1 MSQIAR
7 AVLVGNLTRDPELNS
22 TGKILKL
29 GLAVNR
35 SVKRNDEWTDEVSYF
50 DITVFG
56 NRAQALAK
64 ILAKGR
70 PIAVDAVVVQERW
83 ENQAGETRS
92 AICFY
97 ADEVQ
102 LLGSRDD
109 APRSDIPSE
118 QPVMAVLGSSDDE
131 IPFLHDG
138 FPEHE
143 ARREHRSRW

>member
-64 ILAKGR
+64 ILSKGK

-83 ENQAGETRS
+83 QNQAGENRS
-92 AICFY
+92 AVRFY

-102 LLGSRDD
+102 LLGSKDD
-109 APRSDIPSE
+109 APRSDVPFE
-118 QPVMAVLGSSDDE
+118 QPAMATVGSDDDD
-131 IPFLHDG
+131 IPFLNDG

-143 ARREHRSRW
+143 TRREHRSRW